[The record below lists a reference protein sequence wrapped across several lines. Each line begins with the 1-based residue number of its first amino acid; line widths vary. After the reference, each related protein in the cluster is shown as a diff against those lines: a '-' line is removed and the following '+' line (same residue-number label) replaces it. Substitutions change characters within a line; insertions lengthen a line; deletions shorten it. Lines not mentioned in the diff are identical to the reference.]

1 MTECGNQP
9 QRLPVPTG
17 LTRLARRGPAVRYRK
32 TEGVPQLLGLH
43 RRALRR
49 IGADDWVIYRP
60 GQPLSLVAAIGQG
73 PWWAHRRG

>member
-1 MTECGNQP
+1 VN
-9 QRLPVPTG
+9 RLV
-17 LTRLARRGPAVRYRK
+17 RRAPPVRYRR
-32 TEGVPQLLGLH
+32 TEGVPRLLGLH

-49 IGADDWVIYRP
+49 TGSDDWVIYRA